1 MTKINQTLVDPEV
14 PRGGTIREILGWE
27 GTSPSGVTHTFYL
40 LSFYGVGTTIEEIL
54 ANVVAYNYITGDI
67 VGPGQSVQSNI
78 DTPIEE
84 GAPLGTFSCATIIA
98 EGFDGS
104 TINGI
109 YDAQIDANVLTITAG
124 LNATIISTSF
134 SSI

>member
-1 MTKINQTLVDPEV
+1 MIKINQTLVDPEV
-14 PRGGTIREILGWE
+14 PRGGTIRETLGWE
-27 GTSPSGVTHTFYL
+27 GTVPGTGSHNFYL
-40 LSFYGVGTTIEEIL
+40 LSFYGVGSTLDEIL
-54 ANVVAYNYITGDI
+54 SNVVAYNYITI
-67 VGPGQSVQSNI
+67 MVYGPGQSAQSNI
-78 DTPIEE
+78 DTPISGE
-84 GAPLGTFSCATIIA
+84 APLGTFSCATIIA